1 MADTE
6 HPKITVEKREH
17 LIKLISETIEKEG
30 PNCDLNFIDVSHV
43 TNMSHLFFNSQFTG
57 DISRWDVSSATDV
70 SWMFWRSQFR
80 GDISRW
86 EVSEDVNMKLMF
98 YESPLE
104 LENRIP
110 GWYVH

>member
-1 MADTE
+1 MADAE

-30 PNCDLNFIDVSHV
+30 PNCNLNFIDVSHV
-43 TNMSHLFFNSQFTG
+43 TNMSHLFWKSRFNG
-57 DISRWDVSSATDV
+57 DISQWDVSSATDV

-86 EVSEDVNMKLMF
+86 NVPGDANMKLMF
-98 YESPLE
+98 YGSPLE

-110 GWYVH
+110 GWYK

>member
-30 PNCDLNFIDVSHV
+30 PNCNLNFIDVSHV
-43 TNMSHLFFNSQFTG
+43 TNMSHLFWKSRFNG
-57 DISRWDVSSATDV
+57 DISQWDVP
-70 SWMFWRSQFR
+70 
-80 GDISRW
+80 GDA
-86 EVSEDVNMKLMF
+86 NMKLMF
-98 YESPLE
+98 YGSPLE

-110 GWYVH
+110 GWYK